1 MPGSCVVVL
10 LLGLAVSPTT
20 LSAQSQTAPADAA
33 AIAPTGAPAVDAT
46 TAATQPADAA
56 AIPADAPPAEVPQ
69 ADAPPADA
77 AAAPADATSAA
88 TQPADAAPLPPEQ
101 APSDA
106 TAAATSGSAPE
117 GETGRKKPSAYATK
131 VMFHKISG
139 FTSGGLLLASGIV
152 GAVHVFDMMSIAH
165 VYRDKHG
172 MEEVAPE
179 CSVKIREAWAGDQ
192 TLRWVHVGLLST
204 GEILYLADAITGLTM
219 LTPDLPGLTKQD
231 IHRYAF
237 FTHAGLMAAEIIL
250 GFFTTDALKRGDHNT
265 MLALGITHTAI
276 GLAIPTVII
285 GAGILA
291 ALR

>member
-1 MPGSCVVVL
+1 MSSVRFPPLPFCAAL
-10 LLGLAVSPTT
+10 LLVAMAIFPAALV
-20 LSAQSQTAPADAA
+20 AQAQ
-33 AIAPTGAPAVDAT
+33 
-46 TAATQPADAA
+46 
-56 AIPADAPPAEVPQ
+56 
-69 ADAPPADA
+69 
-77 AAAPADATSAA
+77 AAPADATASATAPTDA
-88 TQPADAAPLPPEQ
+88 TAAPAETPPAEGAPAPADAPTGAPEG
-101 APSDA
+101 AASTDA
-106 TAAATSGSAPE
+106 TAAATQPAEAAPLPAEPAPSDATGAATGASAPE
-117 GETGRKKPSAYATK
+117 GETGKKPPSAYAKK
-131 VMFHKISG
+131 VLFHKISG

-152 GAVHVFDMMSIAH
+152 GAVHVFDMMSVAH
-165 VYRDKHG
+165 AYRDKHG

-179 CSVKIREAWAGDQ
+179 CSVKIREAWSGDQ

-204 GEILYLADAITGLTM
+204 GELLYLADAITGLTM

-291 ALR
+291 ASR

>member
-1 MPGSCVVVL
+1 MSSLPFLQRAFCAAVL
-10 LLGLAVSPTT
+10 LLALAASPAL
-20 LSAQSQTAPADAA
+20 LSAQSQTAPADAPA
-33 AIAPTGAPAVDAT
+33 DATAAPATTAPVDAT
-46 TAATQPADAA
+46 ASASAPADATA
-56 AIPADAPPAEVPQ
+56 APD
-69 ADAPPADA
+69 
-77 AAAPADATSAA
+77 AAAPADATAAASA
-88 TQPADAAPLPPEQ
+88 PADAGAAPAEP
-101 APSDA
+101 APADA
-106 TAAATSGSAPE
+106 TAAATGGSAAE
-117 GETGRKKPSAYATK
+117 SETGKKKPSAYARK
-131 VMFHKISG
+131 VLFHEISG

-152 GAVHVFDMMSIAH
+152 GAVHVFDMMSVAH
-165 VYRDKHG
+165 AYRDKHN

-179 CSVKIREAWAGDQ
+179 CSVKIREAWSGDQ
-192 TLRWVHVGLLST
+192 TLRWVHVGLLSS
-204 GEILYLADAITGLTM
+204 GELLYLADAITGLTM

-291 ALR
+291 ASR